1 MARQSDRQLVLQLQQ
16 GDLDAL
22 GALYDR
28 HHLRVFRTALG
39 ITNDQEAAA
48 DLLQDVFLRI
58 NRFSHRIDPDRP
70 LEPWLYRVTA
80 NLAYSWLK
88 RRSRWYRY
96 LLELGDWLTR
106 DRRPGPQKQL
116 EMAEEV
122 ASLRK
127 AVAGLPL
134 QQRTV
139 VVLYYM
145 NGVSV
150 EDIARILEIPEG
162 TVKSRLHYA
171 RRALRESLLKPAQAL
186 PQIGYEYN

>member
-1 MARQSDRQLVLQLQQ
+1 MTRDSDRQLVLQLQR

-22 GALYDR
+22 GTLYDR
-28 HHLRVFRTALG
+28 HNLRVYRTALG
-39 ITNDQEAAA
+39 ITNDREAAA

-80 NLAYSWLK
+80 NLSYTWLK

-106 DRRPGPQKQL
+106 DRRPGPHKQV
-116 EMAEEV
+116 EREEEV
-122 ASLRK
+122 ARLRK
-127 AVAGLPL
+127 AVAALPP

-139 VVLYYM
+139 VVLFYM
-145 NGVSV
+145 NDVSV
-150 EDIARILEIPEG
+150 EDIARTLEIPEG

-171 RRALRESLLKPAQAL
+171 RRALRESLEQKPR
-186 PQIGYEYN
+186 PVPRVGYEYN

>member
-1 MARQSDRQLVLQLQQ
+1 VARDSDRQLVLQLQR

-22 GALYDR
+22 GVLYDR
-28 HHLRVFRTALG
+28 LYLRVYRTALG
-39 ITNDQEAAA
+39 ITNDREAAA

-80 NLAYSWLK
+80 NLTYTWLK

-96 LLELGDWLTR
+96 LMELGDWLTR
-106 DRRPGPQKQL
+106 DRGPGPLKQL
-116 EMAEEV
+116 EMEEEV

-127 AVAGLPL
+127 AVAALPP

-145 NGVSV
+145 NDVAV
-150 EDIARILEIPEG
+150 EDISRILEIPEG

-171 RRALRESLLKPAQAL
+171 RRALRQRLEQKPSAV
-186 PQIGYEYN
+186 PRVGYEYN